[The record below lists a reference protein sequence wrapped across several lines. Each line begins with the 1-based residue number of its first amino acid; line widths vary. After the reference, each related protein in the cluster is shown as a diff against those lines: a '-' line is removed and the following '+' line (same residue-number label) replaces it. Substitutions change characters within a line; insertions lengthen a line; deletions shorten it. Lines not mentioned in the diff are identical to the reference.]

1 MHPQR
6 AHFFSAASAPTPLRL
21 DGVSFRYD
29 SRPEQPVLTEVSLTV
44 PPVVVVGFSNL
55 IVAGDGLKMDSRA
68 RRGAMRST

>member
-29 SRPEQPVLTEVSLTV
+29 STYSECDAFRR
-44 PPVVVVGFSNL
+44 VVAATFG
-55 IVAGDGLKMDSRA
+55 
-68 RRGAMRST
+68 RRRE